1 MKRIDLHIHTLP
13 SPLDGDFSFDPDV
26 LKTHVERNGL
36 SAIAVTNHDLFNTSN
51 YRDVC
56 AAVPDD
62 ICVLPGIEVSVKGFH
77 VLVIANPA
85 NIDQF
90 SQICSDIKPVQQGE
104 DGMSLE
110 VFRDHFGDGGYIII
124 PHYKKKPLIPAD
136 DLIALNDVITALEV
150 TSEKKWEYEHSRVD
164 KPVVMFSDY
173 RCATGARPSLGK
185 YTYITIGEITYDS
198 LRLAF
203 NDSAKFAITER
214 VDHMELG
221 PGLFASMGLNVVV
234 GSRSSGKTF
243 FLDRIYDSCD
253 PDDVVYV
260 RQFGIVKDAEESAFR
275 AKLDGEE
282 SAIKSDY
289 YEPMT
294 AVSTAAEE
302 LPSREAI
309 VKSIKDYL
317 IGLAE
322 YAETSAR
329 DDEFS
334 KCPIYSEGRLAQDN
348 VAAEKKV
355 VEALVTLLD
364 DNPLSLEIETIL
376 GRDALLD
383 LLRMAIERFK
393 AKALKCKRIDLA
405 NSIAKTVRESLTVES
420 RRPACPES
428 PLLEAAKRSAFV
440 KRLARLRALTRN
452 EATISDKA
460 IGKFRRITKRVPYK
474 DARALKSA
482 IGATTNMPG
491 ILQESDEDFVEAIL
505 AASGVSD
512 ISHAF
517 FDMSVVLENE
527 HGEEVSGGQRAEYL
541 FFRALD
547 RAGSHDVVL
556 IDEPESSFDNPFLN
570 ELIASSLKKISS
582 KATVF
587 VATHNNVLGV
597 SIKPDG
603 IVFTDVDNGIHRIYT
618 CDSSDDTMTSPD
630 GQTVKRSEVLLRLM
644 EAGNDAYEGRR
655 PYYGLA

>member
-110 VFRDHFGDGGYIII
+110 VFRDHFSDGGYIII

-405 NSIAKTVRESLTVES
+405 NSIAKTVRESLTVE
-420 RRPACPES
+420 
-428 PLLEAAKRSAFV
+428 
-440 KRLARLRALTRN
+440 
-452 EATISDKA
+452 
-460 IGKFRRITKRVPYK
+460 
-474 DARALKSA
+474 
-482 IGATTNMPG
+482 
-491 ILQESDEDFVEAIL
+491 
-505 AASGVSD
+505 
-512 ISHAF
+512 
-517 FDMSVVLENE
+517 
-527 HGEEVSGGQRAEYL
+527 
-541 FFRALD
+541 
-547 RAGSHDVVL
+547 
-556 IDEPESSFDNPFLN
+556 
-570 ELIASSLKKISS
+570 
-582 KATVF
+582 
-587 VATHNNVLGV
+587 
-597 SIKPDG
+597 
-603 IVFTDVDNGIHRIYT
+603 
-618 CDSSDDTMTSPD
+618 
-630 GQTVKRSEVLLRLM
+630 
-644 EAGNDAYEGRR
+644 
-655 PYYGLA
+655 